1 MFSVGMYVVARVTY
15 ISKGLAII
23 LTVQHKLCIM
33 LQFYNKVTGQ
43 LAYIF
48 YSQKPILFTFGSWW
62 KVILDCTLA
71 IYIGLDRFL
80 DHCWDEKQNSW
91 KILVWF

>member
-1 MFSVGMYVVARVTY
+1 MYVVARVTY
-15 ISKGLAII
+15 ISKGLTII

-48 YSQKPILFTFGSWW
+48 THKSQFYSL
-62 KVILDCTLA
+62 LA
-71 IYIGLDRFL
+71 VG
-80 DHCWDEKQNSW
+80 EK
-91 KILVWF
+91 